1 MAQRKAARRTKLQAT
16 AIRLFAERGYHATTV
31 PMIVAESGSS
41 TGSFYSYF
49 RSKEDIF
56 AAALED
62 FGARMAS
69 ALNAAIAATPDP
81 LAQMKAAVEEFVRVL
96 AANPDDARVLI
107 VESSGLSGRLQEVRR
122 KIIESHARSV
132 EGALKA
138 LAARLPP
145 LDRAM
150 TARCWVGAALEGVS
164 YWLQLPPHER
174 PGPEQAAATIAGFNL
189 RGIGAGDP
197 R

>member
-1 MAQRKAARRTKLQAT
+1 MAQRKAARRTKLLAT

-138 LAARLPP
+138 MAAQLPL
-145 LDRAM
+145 LDAAM

-164 YWLQLPPHER
+164 YWLQLPPQER
-174 PGPEQAAATIAGFNL
+174 PAPEQTAAAIAGFNL

-197 R
+197 P